1 MSMNYLLD
9 NAEARERDFH
19 RRLILAEADLANA
32 KIRIHELEESCAR
45 WCAGADERD
54 QALAAAEAECAW
66 HRWETLEGDPI
77 PFHWGP
83 SLANDAVRK
92 RLGLEPIKQTRE

>member
-19 RRLILAEADLANA
+19 RRLILAEAELANA

-54 QALAAAEAECAW
+54 QALAAAEAECAASRVLIITGRY
-66 HRWETLEGDPI
+66 HDDYGQAMQ
-77 PFHWGP
+77 
-83 SLANDAVRK
+83 ANDATRA
-92 RLGLEPIKQTRE
+92 RLGLGRIGEAR